1 MTPDQIFARWVR
13 AALIV
18 SALLFG
24 YFLAADLWM
33 PLTPQSR
40 VIHPVI
46 RVAPQLSGQIV
57 EVRVIDNQRVEAG
70 ELLFK
75 IDPRPYQLALRDAQ
89 LMLEA
94 AERDNAG
101 YDASLAAAEA
111 AVRSAQVQLNELAR
125 EHKRLATLLVSHNV
139 SQQLYEQTR
148 ANYQTAQ
155 AGLASAKARAEQL
168 RVKRGLTD
176 EGNLRLRQARN
187 DLERA
192 ELNLS
197 YSNVRAE
204 IDGVV
209 SNLQVKP
216 GTYAAAGSAL
226 AALVSN
232 EADIIADFREKS
244 LTHTALGETA
254 AVVFDALPGQ
264 IFNARVTSI
273 DAGTSQGQL
282 LPDGSLASPENSDRW
297 VRDAQR
303 QRVHLTVQDSSDIL
317 AQLPSGSRATVQL
330 YPVAG
335 LAKLLGSLQIRL
347 VSLVHYIY

>member
-18 SALLFG
+18 FALMFG

-57 EVRVIDNQRVEAG
+57 EVAITDNQHVRAG
-70 ELLFK
+70 DLLFR
-75 IDPRPYQLALRDAQ
+75 IDPRPYRLALRDAQ
-89 LMLEA
+89 LKLEA

-111 AVRSAQVQLNELAR
+111 EVRAAQVQLNELAR
-125 EHKRLATLLVSHNV
+125 EHKRLETLLASRNV

-148 ANYQTAQ
+148 SNYEAAQ
-155 AGLASAKARAEQL
+155 SGLASAKARAEQL
-168 RVKRGLTD
+168 RVERGLTD
-176 EGNLRLRQARN
+176 ESNLRLRQARN
-187 DLERA
+187 DLEQA

-197 YSNVRAE
+197 YAEIRAE
-204 IDGVV
+204 IDGIV

-216 GTYAAAGSAL
+216 GTYASAGSAL
-226 AALVSN
+226 AALVSD
-232 EADIIADFREKS
+232 EADVIADFREKS
-244 LTHTALGETA
+244 LVHMALGETA
-254 AVVFDALPGQ
+254 AVVFDALPGRV
-264 IFNARVTSI
+264 FDARVMAL

-282 LPDGSLASPENSDRW
+282 LPDGSLASPESSDRW

-303 QRVHLTVQDSSDIL
+303 QRIHLAVQDAPGL
-317 AQLPSGSRATVQL
+317 LEQLPSGSRATVQL
-330 YPVAG
+330 YPVTG

-347 VSLVHYIY
+347 VSLMHYIY